1 MTKKPGRKN
10 PGPVEKGRRTVT
22 GNEHLLYDVDF
33 RRRPASAALAIN
45 NPTLQTL
52 VTNFIDS
59 KAKKLAERLAGLR
72 KP

>member
-1 MTKKPGRKN
+1 MLKEPALKD
-10 PGPVEKGRRTVT
+10 PGPVGKGRRTVT

-33 RRRPASAALAIN
+33 RRRAASAALAIN

-59 KAKKLAERLAGLR
+59 NAKKLAERLAGLR